1 VDKEYPLLGEKE
13 YPPLGEKEYPLMIS
27 DSSMIKQNGNSSP
40 LPMSTFGKDARWA
53 VDQGIEKR
61 QDNFHGAAQKNEVEW

>member
-13 YPPLGEKEYPLMIS
+13 YPLLVEKEYPLMIS

-40 LPMSTFGKDARWA
+40 LPMSTFGKDAR
-53 VDQGIEKR
+53 
-61 QDNFHGAAQKNEVEW
+61 